1 MYGSSKMIDLADTG
15 VLIGMT
21 LKHSS
26 IVLGIMLGR
35 LVVLLFGK
43 RSLVGGLSSDNQHL
57 LNLGSI
63 KNVVYFVGQNLYCIE
78 KMAYIG
84 L

>member
-1 MYGSSKMIDLADTG
+1 MIDLADTG

-21 LKHSS
+21 LKRSS

-43 RSLVGGLSSDNQHL
+43 RSLVGGLNSDNQHL

-63 KNVVYFVGQNLYCIE
+63 TNVVYFVGRNLYCIE
-78 KMAYIG
+78 KMAHIG